1 MARKFYGWWIIAA
14 TFITFGLSTG
24 VPYYNMPLFYDY
36 FMRDM
41 NASRAEVT
49 LGFPLA
55 ALLTLWVGPTV
66 LHRFSPRK
74 LILVGTALTCV
85 ALVGFGQMTGG
96 LMIYYMFY
104 VVYTV
109 GYFIS
114 GPPPHQIIVSQWF
127 RKKRGMAMGI
137 LYVGIGVLGSAGTFL
152 LKYLIGKYD
161 HHVALTVL
169 GGMVLL
175 AWPLVLFA
183 IKDKPSDM
191 GQNPDGD
198 AEPPKETKVASRTY
212 KELIG
217 SYPFWLLLIGSL
229 CSIGSIGAVNFHM
242 KLVFRD
248 QGFNDDKLVLE
259 AASTATILILWSSIA
274 GRLSI
279 GYFADKFPKKWVMF
293 ASYFVTAATIPILLK
308 VTPESNFYLY
318 AFAILFGFGMGAD
331 YMMIPLMAA
340 DRFGVNSVAR
350 AMAVIL
356 PVNTIGQSWFPYL
369 VSHMHR
375 WFGGYTGAM
384 TVVLIVSLLGAV
396 AILMLPKRREIDA
409 AA

>member
-1 MARKFYGWWIIAA
+1 MKKSFYGWWIVAA

-41 NASRAEVT
+41 NASRAEIT
-49 LGFPLA
+49 FGFPLA
-55 ALLTLWVGPTV
+55 ALLTLWIGPMV

-74 LILVGTALTCV
+74 LILVGTGLTCI
-85 ALVGFGQMTGG
+85 ALCGFGQLASS
-96 LMIYYMFY
+96 LMIYYAMY

-114 GPPPHQIIVSQWF
+114 GPPPHQIIVSHWF
-127 RKKRGMAMGI
+127 RRNRGMAMGI

-152 LKYLIGKYD
+152 LKYLINHYD
-161 HHVALTVL
+161 HHVALTAL
-169 GGMVLL
+169 GLLCLL
-175 AWPLVLFA
+175 AWPVVLFA
-183 IKDKPSDM
+183 VKDKPSDI

-198 AEPPKETKVASRTY
+198 EVAPAETKVVSKTY
-212 KELIG
+212 KELLG
-217 SYPFWLLLIGSL
+217 SYSFWLLLLGSL

-248 QGFNDDKLVLE
+248 QGFTNDAQVLE
-259 AASTATILILWSSIA
+259 AASLATILVLWSSIA

-279 GYFADKFPKKWVMF
+279 GYFADRFPKKWVMF
-293 ASYFVTAATIPILLK
+293 GSYFVTAATIPLLLH
-308 VTPESNFYLY
+308 VRPESNFYLY

-356 PVNTIGQSWFPYL
+356 PVNTIGQTWFPYL
-369 VSHMHR
+369 VSHLHR
-375 WFGGYTGAM
+375 WMGGYSGAM
-384 TVVLIVSLLGAV
+384 TVVLLVSLFGAL
-396 AILMLPKRREIDA
+396 AIMMLPKRKEIDA
-409 AA
+409 AT

>member
-1 MARKFYGWWIIAA
+1 MARKFYGWWIVAA

-24 VPYYNMPLFYDY
+24 VPYYNISLFYDY

-41 NASRAEVT
+41 NATRADVT

-55 ALLTLWVGPTV
+55 ALLTLWVGPMV

-85 ALVGFGQMTGG
+85 ALVGFGQMAGG
-96 LMIYYMFY
+96 LMIYYMFC

-152 LKYLIGKYD
+152 LKYLIEKYD

-169 GGMVLL
+169 GAMVLL
-175 AWPLVLFA
+175 AWPLVIFVV
-183 IKDKPSDM
+183 KDKPSDM

-198 AEPPKETKVASRTY
+198 IEPSKETKVASRTY
-212 KELIG
+212 KELLG
-217 SYPFWLLLIGSL
+217 SYPFWLLLMGSL

-248 QGFNDDKLVLE
+248 QGFTDDKQVLA
-259 AASTATILILWSSIA
+259 AASTATILVLWSSIA

-279 GYFADKFPKKWVMF
+279 GYFADRFSKKWVMF
-293 ASYFVTAATIPILLK
+293 ASYFVTAATIPLLLK
-308 VTPESNFYLY
+308 VTP
-318 AFAILFGFGMGAD
+318 
-331 YMMIPLMAA
+331 
-340 DRFGVNSVAR
+340 
-350 AMAVIL
+350 
-356 PVNTIGQSWFPYL
+356 
-369 VSHMHR
+369 
-375 WFGGYTGAM
+375 
-384 TVVLIVSLLGAV
+384 
-396 AILMLPKRREIDA
+396 
-409 AA
+409 